1 MFKWLISILITC
13 ICICNSVI
21 AKEPSFVSTAPYLT
35 ELMYALD
42 AQDMLKAVSTQ
53 CSFPED
59 TKNKP
64 VIGDTYFID
73 EEMLLKI
80 RPDYFLAPDSA
91 EFMLNKYKRFG
102 IQPLC
107 YKYPNIDAIYGNI
120 LNLGRLTGK
129 EAKAQEI
136 VKDLKEKIEK
146 ARLLNK
152 HPKKILYVVSM
163 QPFMTIGGRSF
174 LTDIIEK
181 SGNHSVT
188 KELDTYYPAVSLEYA
203 INKKP
208 DIIVMD
214 YYCFSEG
221 KIEKLFPNAKIITM
235 TKADSDIIDR
245 PSNRIYKSV
254 EFFARISNEN

>member
-13 ICICNSVI
+13 IIIVNSAI
-21 AKEPSFVSTAPYLT
+21 AKEPSFVSIAPYLT

-42 AQDMLKAVSTQ
+42 AQDMLMAVSTQ

-59 TKNKP
+59 AKNKP

-73 EEMLLKI
+73 EELLLKI
-80 RPDYFLAPDSA
+80 KPDYFLAPDSA
-91 EFMLNKYKRFG
+91 EFLINKYKRFG
-102 IQPLC
+102 IKPLC
-107 YKYPNIDAIYGNI
+107 YKYPNIDAIYNNI
-120 LNLGRLTGK
+120 LSLGKLTGR
-129 EAKAQEI
+129 EEKAQEI
-136 VKDLKEKIEK
+136 VNDLKLKIEN
-146 ARLLNK
+146 ARLSNK
-152 HPKKILYVVSM
+152 NPKKILYVVSM

-181 SGNHSVT
+181 SGNHSIT
-188 KELDTYYPAVSLEYA
+188 RELDTYYPAISLEYA

-208 DIIVMD
+208 DIIVLD

-221 KIEKLFPNAKIITM
+221 KIEKLFPNSKIIKM

-254 EFFARISNEN
+254 EFFAKISNEN

>member
-1 MFKWLISILITC
+1 MFKWLISILI
-13 ICICNSVI
+13 ICIGFCSSAF

-59 TKNKP
+59 AKNKP

-73 EEMLLKI
+73 EELLIKI
-80 RPDYFLAPDSA
+80 KPDYFLAPDSA

-107 YKYPNIDAIYGNI
+107 YKYPNIEAIYDNI
-120 LNLGRLTGK
+120 LNLGKLTHREEK
-129 EAKAQEI
+129 AKEI
-136 VKDLKEKIEK
+136 VNDLKEKIEA
-146 ARLLNK
+146 ARLSNK

-163 QPFMTIGGRSF
+163 QPFMTIGGKSF

-188 KELDTYYPAVSLEYA
+188 KELNTYYPAISLEYA

-208 DIIVMD
+208 DIIVLD

-221 KIEKLFPNAKIITM
+221 KIEKLFPNAKIIKM

-245 PSNRIYKSV
+245 PANRIYKSV
-254 EFFARISNEN
+254 EFFANLSNEY